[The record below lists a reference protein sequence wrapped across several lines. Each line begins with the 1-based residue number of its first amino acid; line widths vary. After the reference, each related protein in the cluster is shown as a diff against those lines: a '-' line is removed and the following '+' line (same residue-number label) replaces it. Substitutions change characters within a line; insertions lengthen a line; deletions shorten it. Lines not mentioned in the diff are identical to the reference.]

1 VRHRSRLTAGALQL
15 VNVLARPLGDPGLS
29 VGRAA
34 SAPPR
39 GAPGARRFLADTG
52 GRVMTD
58 ITDDAQDFRLTTAEI
73 LYRMPDYPDLIQSY
87 LWQSL
92 DRLPDFPKLQEFL
105 GFWERE
111 LQGELHSVRIGYV
124 GLIQPAE
131 WHDSRTMD
139 TLQ

>member
-1 VRHRSRLTAGALQL
+1 
-15 VNVLARPLGDPGLS
+15 
-29 VGRAA
+29 
-34 SAPPR
+34 
-39 GAPGARRFLADTG
+39 
-52 GRVMTD
+52 MTE
-58 ITDDAQDFRLTTAEI
+58 TMDDSQDFRLTTAEI

-131 WHDSRTMD
+131 WYGRETMG
-139 TLQ
+139 TVQ